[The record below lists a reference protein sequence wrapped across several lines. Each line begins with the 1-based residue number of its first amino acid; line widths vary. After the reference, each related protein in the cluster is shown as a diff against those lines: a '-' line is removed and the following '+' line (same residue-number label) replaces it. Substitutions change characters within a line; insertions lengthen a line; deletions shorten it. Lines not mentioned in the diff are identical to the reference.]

1 MTKQITIDGKDYY
14 NHPFISNYLA
24 NKDGDIYSLI
34 SKKILSKNR
43 TNGNGYLI
51 FSFYDSVNLK
61 RKNYYQHRFI
71 WEVFNGII
79 PKFMEVDHLL
89 NVRNDNSIKNL
100 QLLTPKQN
108 IQKSHNKSVISTNI
122 ETGEEKIFNSLKA
135 ASKELNINISYISR
149 ICKNKNKTST
159 SKKDGCKYTFKY
171 NKVERKD

>member
-1 MTKQITIDGKDYY
+1 MITIDGKDYY
-14 NHPFISNYLA
+14 KHPFISNYLG

-51 FSFYDSVNLK
+51 ISIYDSVNLK

-79 PKFMEVDHLL
+79 PKDMQTDHIQP
-89 NVRNDNSIKNL
+89 NRNDNRIINL

-108 IQKSHNKSVISTNI
+108 SQKSNNKPIVSKNI
-122 ETGEEKIFNSLKA
+122 KTGEEKKYKSIKE
-135 ASKELNINISYISR
+135 ASEDLNINNKNIST
-149 ICKNKNKTST
+149 ICKNKQKTAK
-159 SKKDGCKYTFKY
+159 SKNDMQKYTFRY
-171 NKVERKD
+171 LSTI